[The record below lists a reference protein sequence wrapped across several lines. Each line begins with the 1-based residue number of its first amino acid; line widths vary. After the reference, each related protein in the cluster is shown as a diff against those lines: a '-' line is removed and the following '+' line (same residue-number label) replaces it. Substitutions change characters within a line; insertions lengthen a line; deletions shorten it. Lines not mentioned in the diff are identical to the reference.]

1 MPPDLG
7 AAAFARAHGFRYVEE
22 QHNADCLKHAL
33 NNLLFSTDRLPDDAF
48 DGKRGLTLV
57 VARLVSQER
66 DYWDFDMIKW
76 FAAATF
82 GDHLHVDAQYFHPD
96 AFGAEEFVERLKRP
110 DSVGAVLQVRCMDL
124 RRPDHYVALVPREI
138 GFDIIDS
145 IPHTPDR
152 VLVRGRDTEVAG
164 DDQSGFVVT
173 KLHGRPLERNFLA
186 SWGEGMLCC
195 IRMEPLSPL
204 LRAEEVLPTLRF
216 LHGRQVCGV
225 AFITAAHTAT
235 AAEPSQVVS
244 ASPPSA
250 PEVDILIEELIRSG
264 DVRVEDTSNDVLKES
279 GLSLEPSHPAA
290 CVPEDASHAVQQID
304 SDVPPV
310 KATPKKLVIK
320 GATKQSR
327 TWVVDKDTG
336 RPTCFRNN
344 YKEWTWRCVQRPPR
358 GRLHRECIALYVAPT
373 EACTANL
380 APPKGD

>member
-48 DGKRGLTLV
+48 DGKRGLTLE

-66 DYWDFDMIKW
+66 DYWDFGMIKW

-124 RRPDHYVALVPREI
+124 RRPDHYVALVPREN

-225 AFITAAHTAT
+225 AFITAEHT
-235 AAEPSQVVS
+235 P
-244 ASPPSA
+244 
-250 PEVDILIEELIRSG
+250 
-264 DVRVEDTSNDVLKES
+264 
-279 GLSLEPSHPAA
+279 
-290 CVPEDASHAVQQID
+290 
-304 SDVPPV
+304 
-310 KATPKKLVIK
+310 
-320 GATKQSR
+320 
-327 TWVVDKDTG
+327 
-336 RPTCFRNN
+336 
-344 YKEWTWRCVQRPPR
+344 PPR
-358 GRLHRECIALYVAPT
+358 RSRHRLCLRRRDRRRRWT
-373 EACTANL
+373 F
-380 APPKGD
+380 